1 MAKSWNHD
9 LGDEDEKRKLEDLE
23 ADVHVPQMMEAGECR
38 FEVETNILGEE
49 KFKARLKQETH
60 SLRLNG
66 GFPRFRES
74 RKRSKNRSVHSSQT
88 VASSSTRT
96 IKDSQGRQHKRL
108 KNGQRRRRKRRNE

>member
-1 MAKSWNHD
+1 MRRSS
-9 LGDEDEKRKLEDLE
+9 R
-23 ADVHVPQMMEAGECR
+23 
-38 FEVETNILGEE
+38 
-49 KFKARLKQETH
+49 ARLKQETH

-96 IKDSQGRQHKRL
+96 IKDSQGRQHKRE
-108 KNGQRRRRKRRNE
+108 KNLQRRTGGKEEMNENRRDEEGVEFDEEEREEKKEQGKVEVDE